1 MVRLMSL
8 WDVIERLSLLDIV
21 ALALA
26 LGAWLGVRWLIEH
39 PPGARQSVT
48 TLMAD
53 LRRRW
58 LREMAKRDTRIFD
71 AQIVGSLRQGTS
83 FFASATILAVGAVL
97 SVLGNAEMLGHITQG
112 LMADGGPVQVTQ
124 LKLLLVVFFL
134 VEGFLRFAWANRIF
148 GYASVAMAAVPAPDD
163 PEVRRVA
170 RQSAELN
177 IRAAINFNR
186 GLRAI
191 YFGLAAFAWIGGAIP
206 LLLATTVAVVTLL
219 RREFSSSA
227 HAILTQMEGEE

>member
-1 MVRLMSL
+1 MLPRMSL
-8 WDVIERLSLLDIV
+8 METLEHLTVLDLAAVI
-21 ALALA
+21 AA
-26 LGAWLGVRWLIEH
+26 LGAWLLVRRLIEH
-39 PPGARQSVT
+39 PPRGRESVS
-48 TLMAD
+48 TLMSD

-58 LREMAKRDTRIFD
+58 LREMAKRDVRIFD

-83 FFASATILAVGAVL
+83 FFASATILAIGAIL
-97 SVLGNAEMLGHITQG
+97 GLLGNAEMI
-112 LMADGGPVQVTQ
+112 DQVTSGLIGDDRPAQVAQ

-163 PEVRRVA
+163 ADVRRVA

-177 IRAAINFNR
+177 IRAAVNFNR

-191 YFGLAAFAWIGGAIP
+191 YFALAAIAWIGGAIP
-206 LLLATTVAVVTLL
+206 LLVATAVATVTLL

-227 HAILTQMEGEE
+227 HAILTKMEEDA

>member
-1 MVRLMSL
+1 MLPRMSL
-8 WDVIERLSLLDIV
+8 MDTIDHLSALDLIALVV
-21 ALALA
+21 ALI
-26 LGAWLGVRWLIEH
+26 AWIGVRRLIEH
-39 PPGARQSVT
+39 PPGGRSSVT
-48 TLMAD
+48 SLMAD

-58 LREMAKRDTRIFD
+58 LLEMAKRDTRIFD

-97 SVLGNAEMLGHITQG
+97 SVLGNAEMI
-112 LMADGGPVQVTQ
+112 DQVTSGLVGDPRPAQVAQ

-134 VEGFLRFAWANRIF
+134 VEAFLRFAWANRIF

-163 PEVRRVA
+163 PDVRRVA

-177 IRAAINFNR
+177 IRAAVNFNR

-191 YFGLAAFAWIGGAIP
+191 YFALAALAWIGGAIP
-206 LLLATTVAVVTLL
+206 MLLATGVAVVTLL

-227 HAILTQMEGEE
+227 HAILTRMEEG